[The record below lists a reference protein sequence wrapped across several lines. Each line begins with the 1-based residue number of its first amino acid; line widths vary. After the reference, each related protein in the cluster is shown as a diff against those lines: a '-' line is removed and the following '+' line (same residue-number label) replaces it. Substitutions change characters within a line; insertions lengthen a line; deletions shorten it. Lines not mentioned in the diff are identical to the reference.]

1 MIPGVTERVPVADR
15 LIARWEVSQLNV
27 VPYAISVMVF
37 LPMLIV
43 TIGIA
48 KAIGARP
55 VVAGRGMLVLWV
67 ALLVTEMG
75 RGIWTLRHRYASPR
89 WLRAVHAAVG
99 DDLAVHALAELM
111 RQHQYEPDYVLLR
124 SDMTSA
130 VQQERAKRKDAVR
143 RAKGIRMMEESDPAS
158 GLEAEGSDPRIA
170 EEQRARAR
178 ERRAA
183 ATILA
188 AAAPVTGNM
197 SCGSR

>member
-1 MIPGVTERVPVADR
+1 
-15 LIARWEVSQLNV
+15 
-27 VPYAISVMVF
+27 
-37 LPMLIV
+37 
-43 TIGIA
+43 
-48 KAIGARP
+48 
-55 VVAGRGMLVLWV
+55 
-67 ALLVTEMG
+67 MG

-99 DDLAVHALAELM
+99 DDLAVHALAELI
-111 RQHQYEPDYVLLR
+111 RQHRYEQGYVLLR

-130 VQQERAKRKDAVR
+130 VQQERARRKDATR
-143 RAKGIRMMEESDPAS
+143 RAEGIRVMAEPDPAS

-170 EEQRARAR
+170 EERRARAR

-183 ATILA
+183 EKILA

>member
-1 MIPGVTERVPVADR
+1 MADR

-27 VPYAISVMVF
+27 VPYAISVMAF
-37 LPMLIV
+37 LPMLIM

-55 VVAGRGMLVLWV
+55 AVVGRSMLVLWV
-67 ALLVTEMG
+67 ALFVTEMA

-99 DDLAVHALAELM
+99 DDLAIHALAELM
-111 RQHQYEPDYVLLR
+111 RQHRYEPDYVLLR

-143 RAKGIRMMEESDPAS
+143 RSKGIRMMEEPDPAS

-170 EEQRARAR
+170 EEQRAQVR

-183 ATILA
+183 EKILA
-188 AAAPVTGNM
+188 AAAPVTGDM
-197 SCGSR
+197 SRISR

>member
-1 MIPGVTERVPVADR
+1 
-15 LIARWEVSQLNV
+15 
-27 VPYAISVMVF
+27 
-37 LPMLIV
+37 
-43 TIGIA
+43 
-48 KAIGARP
+48 
-55 VVAGRGMLVLWV
+55 
-67 ALLVTEMG
+67 
-75 RGIWTLRHRYASPR
+75 
-89 WLRAVHAAVG
+89 
-99 DDLAVHALAELM
+99 M
-111 RQHQYEPDYVLLR
+111 RQHRYEPDYVLLR

-130 VQQERAKRKDAVR
+130 VQQERARRKDAVR
-143 RAKGIRMMEESDPAS
+143 RAKGIRMMEEPDPAS